1 MKTAW
6 KWLVAGIV
14 STSTAHAQFE
24 TPPSGPTADLP
35 PPGSPPA
42 AAPAAVPVPAPVVED
57 VPAPKATPSRVATV
71 TIYQGNAL
79 VTREVDVPEGKGV
92 VEMVVT
98 PLPARTI
105 DGSLYT
111 EGSDGLRVL
120 STRYRSRAV
129 KEDTRKEVRA
139 KEEQI
144 RTLQAEAKTIAGEIR
159 VLEQNLEFLQKLETF
174 TGVTM
179 RALTEKSILD
189 SETLIDLSKYVMDT
203 RAEKSAEKV
212 ELEQKTL
219 TNAEATEFA
228 RRQLGELS
236 AGSSRTE
243 TDAVIVVEKSN
254 APATTVRLNYL
265 VGDSTWTPRYRLR
278 AGGPKDPVRLEYL
291 AAIEQRSGED
301 WADAEVTLSTAQP
314 SFNAMVPDLL
324 PLDVSVSPPDVS
336 DSPKVGG
343 FQSMGIVAA
352 PEDPSRARARAIRG
366 QAGQEMIGNRS
377 QNGGALLNQAAA
389 LDQAAELLSKD
400 DAKEADPTS
409 SEGPSV
415 TYHLKGRRA
424 IPSRNDAQVVEVTR
438 FEMAPEYFAKAVPV
452 LTPRVYRLARL
463 TNTGDTVLLP
473 GEATMYVGPDFVGR
487 MPLPQVAQGEQFTVG
502 FGVDTQL
509 QIGRRLVKKSRSVQG
524 GNQVQTYEF
533 RIVAR
538 NFGSTPATIHVWD
551 RLPKAASES
560 VAVNLSQA
568 TPALSTD
575 PIYLRVARPDN
586 LLRWDLDVPAN
597 TTGDKALVIE
607 YTFKLEYAREVEI
620 DYFSSGGL
628 KEAPI
633 GGMMGGGMGG
643 MGGGMGGGFRS
654 VEKGTP

>member
-14 STSTAHAQFE
+14 STSTAHAQFGP
-24 TPPSGPTADLP
+24 PPSGPTAESP
-35 PPGSPPA
+35 PPASPPA
-42 AAPAAVPVPAPVVED
+42 AAPTPVPAPAPVVED
-57 VPAPKATPSRVATV
+57 IPAPKATPSRVAAV

-111 EGSDGLRVL
+111 EGADGLRVL
-120 STRYRSRAV
+120 STRYRTRAV
-129 KEDTRKEVRA
+129 REDTRKEVRA

-144 RTLQAEAKTIAGEIR
+144 KTFQAEAKAIAGEIR
-159 VLEQNLEFLQKLETF
+159 VLEQNLEFLQKLENF

-189 SETLIDLSKYVMDT
+189 SESLIDLSKYVMET
-203 RAEKSAEKV
+203 RAEKSAAKV

-219 TNAEATEFA
+219 SNTESTEFA
-228 RRQLGELS
+228 RRQLAELS

-254 APATTVRLNYL
+254 APAATVRLNYL
-265 VGDSTWTPRYRLR
+265 VADSTWTPRYRLR

-301 WADAEVTLSTAQP
+301 WPDAEVTLSTAQP

-324 PLDVSVSPPDVS
+324 PLDVSVSDDGPE
-336 DSPKVGG
+336 SPKLGG
-343 FQSMGIVAA
+343 FQSVGTASG
-352 PEDPSRARARAIRG
+352 PEDPTRARARAIRG

-377 QNGGALLNQAAA
+377 QSGGALLNQAAA

-438 FEMAPEYFAKAVPV
+438 FEMTPEFFAKAVPV

-487 MPLPQVAQGEQFTVG
+487 MPMPQVAQGEQFTVG

-509 QIGRRLVKKSRSVQG
+509 QIGRRLVKKTRSVQG

-560 VAVNLSQA
+560 VAVNLSE
-568 TPALSTD
+568 TKPSLSTD

-597 TTGDKALVIE
+597 TTGDKALAIE
-607 YTFKLEYAREVEI
+607 YSFKLEYAREVEI

-654 VEKGTP
+654 VEKGKP